1 MRRLRVPG
9 YGFQLTQGLLDSGAI
24 VLVLFLVLLRSAS
37 AQPTLAH
44 TVIPDNYIVFLKDNV
59 ANLPQV
65 ASDMARQ
72 HGFSID
78 EQYDES
84 MEMLGIIDELR

>member
-44 TVIPDNYIVFLKDNV
+44 TVIPDNY
-59 ANLPQV
+59 
-65 ASDMARQ
+65 
-72 HGFSID
+72 
-78 EQYDES
+78 ES